1 MALVVNS
8 CAKVAY
14 SVIMISLSNAM
25 PGHTLQTVLRSLLV
39 GCALWCAAA
48 EAVVFNLKNSAN
60 PRIHIRVGAGGSN
73 VTEVAFTVPAGQV
86 GDNNPVTAAGRVRI
100 EVQIRASA
108 ANALTGFLTVDS
120 LSNPLVNTDPGSTSS
135 IPFSE
140 ISWTAQDGDI
150 PSGTF
155 QDEIDQDIV
164 SFQSSQRYR
173 DFHTFS
179 YANSLEIE
187 SGTYEGHVIYTWAVP

>member
-1 MALVVNS
+1 
-8 CAKVAY
+8 
-14 SVIMISLSNAM
+14 M
-25 PGHTLQTVLRSLLV
+25 PGHTLPTVLKSLLLV
-39 GCALWCAAA
+39 CALWCAMAD
-48 EAVVFNLKNSAN
+48 AVVFNLNNRAT
-60 PRIHIRVGAGGSN
+60 PRINIRVGAAGSN
-73 VTEVAFTVPAGQV
+73 ITEVAFTVPAGQI
-86 GDNNPVTAAGRVRI
+86 GDTNPITAAGRVRI
-100 EVQIRASA
+100 QVVIRASA
-108 ANALTGFLTVDS
+108 ANPLTGFLTVDS
-120 LSNPLVNTDPGSTSS
+120 LSNPLENTDPGSTSS

-150 PSGTF
+150 PSGKF

-179 YANSLEIE
+179 YANTLEIE